1 MNKEQRTRI
10 ITAMMTNLVEIR
22 KVTDIVI
29 HEQTVEFKLKG
40 SAYIAEVPE
49 SNPEKI
55 SVRFR
60 DDYQWA
66 PDIEKQLN
74 HRPPVQ
80 HTVNRDLLRKPD
92 NHPKTLHDVIQAKS
106 VRRSY

>member
-10 ITAMMTNLVEIR
+10 ITSMMTNLIEIR
-22 KVTDIVI
+22 KVTDIVV
-29 HEQTVEFKLKG
+29 HEQTVEFKLRG
-40 SAYIAEVPE
+40 SAYIAEISENHPD
-49 SNPEKI
+49 KI

-74 HRPPVQ
+74 HRPPVK
-80 HTVNRDLLRKPD
+80 HVANRDLLHRPPQK
-92 NHPKTLHDVIQAKS
+92 PKTLHDVIQSKS
-106 VRRSY
+106 VRRS